1 MSGKARGY
9 FTFLYRY
16 ISKLQITLFMWHSP
30 HVASAKIQVHPPF
43 FLNSVE
49 CTKSKHLHTPAK
61 QEKKWLLMKYNK
73 MREGYILQLIS
84 KLCFIWGIGGTEGVY
99 TFLIKT
105 SFSNT
110 DCFPFLKQETVLTLS
125 TYLPPVGRKE
135 GRKRKPAGVPSLF
148 LLLPWLIKIRLKKK
162 KKA

>member
-16 ISKLQITLFMWHSP
+16 ISKLTLFMWHSP

-84 KLCFIWGIGGTEGVY
+84 KLCFIWGIGGDRRSLHLFNQDFLLQH
-99 TFLIKT
+99 TF
-105 SFSNT
+105 
-110 DCFPFLKQETVLTLS
+110 CFPFLKQEIVLTLS
-125 TYLPPVGRKE
+125 TYPPLSE
-135 GRKRKPAGVPSLF
+135 GRKRKLLGF
-148 LLLPWLIKIRLKKK
+148 LLYFFFCLG
-162 KKA
+162 